1 MQQKIEENRREN
13 FENDT
18 CIPIIALGAASYF
31 FIKQG
36 KAQGVCGLTLRM
48 VEEAMMGTFTEDL
61 KCSYIQTS
69 IDICKR
75 HLCFYMKTEKGQ
87 CFYWSIKKWL
97 SIDYKMMG
105 IWGMICKSE

>member
-75 HLCFYMKTEKGQ
+75 HLCFYMKTVFLLIHKEMTLH
-87 CFYWSIKKWL
+87 WL
-97 SIDYKMMG
+97 QDDGNLGYDL
-105 IWGMICKSE
+105 